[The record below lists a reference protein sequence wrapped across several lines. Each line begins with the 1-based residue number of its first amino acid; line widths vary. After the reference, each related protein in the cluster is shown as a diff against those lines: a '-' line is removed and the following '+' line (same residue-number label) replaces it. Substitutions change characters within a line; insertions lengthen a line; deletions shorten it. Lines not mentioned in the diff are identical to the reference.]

1 MKFSVLKTVLVFFIT
16 AFLSSTAFAE
26 STMEKIVKTGK
37 LTIAVQTQ
45 GPPVSFINKAGK
57 RTGVAVEIARMMAE
71 DMGVELV
78 VQDYDWKGL
87 IPSLL
92 SGKADLIAADMT
104 PTAKRHMQVVFSEPV
119 FFAENIAFALK
130 SKGFGSWKDLNK
142 SGMKVGA
149 TQASTYAT
157 AITAKM
163 PDATLKEYSGGNPQT
178 VQAVSAG
185 RIDGGVSDRASIAS
199 FINSNDKLTVLDGTL
214 TKEPLGFAVR
224 PDSMHLL
231 MAVNNYVRL
240 IQHDGRLQEKLDYWW
255 NSTDWQA
262 DNN

>member
-1 MKFSVLKTVLVFFIT
+1 MKFSLLKTALALFISVFIST
-16 AFLSSTAFAE
+16 TAFAE

-57 RTGVAVEIARMMAE
+57 RTGVAVEIARLMAN

-78 VQDYDWKGL
+78 VKDYDWKGL
-87 IPSLL
+87 IPALL
-92 SGKADLIAADMT
+92 SGKADFIAADMT
-104 PTAKRHMQVVFSEPV
+104 PTAKRHMQIVFSEPV
-119 FFAENIAFALK
+119 FFAEVVAFALK
-130 SKGFGSWKDLNK
+130 DKGYSSWKDLNK
-142 SGMKVGA
+142 KGMKVGA
-149 TQASTYAT
+149 TQASTYAD

-163 PDATLKEYSGGNPQT
+163 TEATLKEYSGGNPQT
-178 VQAVSAG
+178 VQAVVAG

-199 FINSNDKLTVLDGTL
+199 FMTSNPAIVVLDGTL
-214 TKEPLGFAVR
+214 NKEPLGFAVR

-231 MAVNNYVRL
+231 MAINNYKRL
-240 IQHDGRLQEKLDYWW
+240 IEHDGRLQETLDYWW